1 MNNMNACVGHTPL
14 LFRPNIRSQIQ
25 PTIIEEIE
33 KNLEAENTEED
44 NIEAANNQ

>member
-1 MNNMNACVGHTPL
+1 VAPIPL

-33 KNLEAENTEED
+33 EIENTEED